1 MRYGTPL
8 WMIADVGEKRGAAY
22 VVTLQGYFVGLPC
35 ESVQRVL
42 LRPPTS
48 LEFIQIRGTLRAFSG
63 RCTLAGAEEGTELVY
78 HLEADPGIPMVTDG
92 AARQFLIQFLE
103 RMLDRVKLASER
115 KTPARR
121 PVRQA
126 DEVLS
131 TLLPVFDE
139 SDDGEPLPPKVAKP
153 RRQRP
158 NRARHAGS
166 GAAPPRSPSTP
177 RPAPASRAPARPV
190 PPSPAV
196 PAASNG
202 TAEGATGARKR
213 RRRRRRRPGGGKGP
227 AGPGGGAATP

>member
-1 MRYGTPL
+1 M
-8 WMIADVGEKRGAAY
+8 
-22 VVTLQGYFVGLPC
+22 TLQGYFVGLPC

-63 RCTLAGAEEGTELVY
+63 RCTLAGTEEGTELVY

-153 RRQRP
+153 RTPAVEPGAPPPRSRP
-158 NRARHAGS
+158 
-166 GAAPPRSPSTP
+166 AAPPRSPSPP

-190 PPSPAV
+190 PPSPTV

-202 TAEGATGARKR
+202 AAEGATGARKR

-227 AGPGGGAATP
+227 AAPGGGAATP

>member
-1 MRYGTPL
+1 
-8 WMIADVGEKRGAAY
+8 MIADVGEKRGAAY

-153 RRQRP
+153 RTPAAESGAPPPRSRP
-158 NRARHAGS
+158 
-166 GAAPPRSPSTP
+166 AAPPRSPSTP

-190 PPSPAV
+190 PPSPTV